1 MYLLLSAAGGK
12 DKDMYFNQVEFG
24 KRIKEE
30 RNRLQM
36 TQEDLAQEL
45 NIGYVH
51 MNGIENGRK
60 GCSIDLLLEI
70 AEVLD
75 VSTDY
80 LLTGRLSGG
89 TNTAKNKLKEIAA
102 RLNDLRRSMLRNG
115 YPSIRMVFFSG
126 SFSCSCFG
134 MESFRTP
141 CSNLA
146 FTSSSFTLS
155 PT

>member
-1 MYLLLSAAGGK
+1 MPAVLKIIFKIRHRYPFFSAPFSGNKERSGSWLCIFCSPQTGGK

-102 RLNDLRRSMLRNG
+102 RLNEIVGQLD
-115 YPSIRMVFFSG
+115 
-126 SFSCSCFG
+126 
-134 MESFRTP
+134 
-141 CSNLA
+141 A
-146 FTSSSFTLS
+146 
-155 PT
+155 

>member
-1 MYLLLSAAGGK
+1 MRHRYPFFSAPFSG
-12 DKDMYFNQVEFG
+12 DKERSGSWLCIFCSPQQAERTKICILTRWNLASG
-24 KRIKEE
+24 SKRSATGCKEE

-102 RLNDLRRSMLRNG
+102 RLNEIVGQLD
-115 YPSIRMVFFSG
+115 
-126 SFSCSCFG
+126 
-134 MESFRTP
+134 
-141 CSNLA
+141 A
-146 FTSSSFTLS
+146 
-155 PT
+155 

>member
-1 MYLLLSAAGGK
+1 MPEVFRHFLKPGIGTLSLVHPFQAPRTGLILAVYLLPTVAGGK

-102 RLNDLRRSMLRNG
+102 RLNEIVGQLD
-115 YPSIRMVFFSG
+115 
-126 SFSCSCFG
+126 
-134 MESFRTP
+134 
-141 CSNLA
+141 A
-146 FTSSSFTLS
+146 
-155 PT
+155 

>member
-1 MYLLLSAAGGK
+1 MPAVLKSSFSKCGIGTLSLVHPFQATKSGPDPGYVSSALRSRRKGQ
-12 DKDMYFNQVEFG
+12 DMYFNQVEFG

-102 RLNDLRRSMLRNG
+102 RLNEIVGQLD
-115 YPSIRMVFFSG
+115 
-126 SFSCSCFG
+126 
-134 MESFRTP
+134 
-141 CSNLA
+141 A
-146 FTSSSFTLS
+146 
-155 PT
+155 

>member
-1 MYLLLSAAGGK
+1 MPEVLKIIFKMRHRYPYFSAPFFRHQRPVRILAVCPLLPAAGGK

-102 RLNDLRRSMLRNG
+102 RLNEIVGQLD
-115 YPSIRMVFFSG
+115 
-126 SFSCSCFG
+126 
-134 MESFRTP
+134 
-141 CSNLA
+141 A
-146 FTSSSFTLS
+146 
-155 PT
+155 

>member
-1 MYLLLSAAGGK
+1 VYLLLSAAGGK

-102 RLNDLRRSMLRNG
+102 RLNEIVGQLD
-115 YPSIRMVFFSG
+115 
-126 SFSCSCFG
+126 
-134 MESFRTP
+134 
-141 CSNLA
+141 A
-146 FTSSSFTLS
+146 
-155 PT
+155 

>member
-1 MYLLLSAAGGK
+1 
-12 DKDMYFNQVEFG
+12 MYFNQVEFG

-60 GCSIDLLLEI
+60 GCSIDLLLEV

-102 RLNDLRRSMLRNG
+102 RLNEIVGQLD
-115 YPSIRMVFFSG
+115 
-126 SFSCSCFG
+126 
-134 MESFRTP
+134 
-141 CSNLA
+141 A
-146 FTSSSFTLS
+146 
-155 PT
+155 

>member
-1 MYLLLSAAGGK
+1 MPAVLKSSFSKCGIGTLSLVHPFSGAKRSGSWLKYPLLSAAGGK

-102 RLNDLRRSMLRNG
+102 RLNEIVGQLD
-115 YPSIRMVFFSG
+115 
-126 SFSCSCFG
+126 
-134 MESFRTP
+134 
-141 CSNLA
+141 A
-146 FTSSSFTLS
+146 
-155 PT
+155 

>member
-1 MYLLLSAAGGK
+1 MKGEPYPFNDSISTVLFLLLCLRELHTCPLRTETESSPALRKGQE
-12 DKDMYFNQVEFG
+12 MYFNQVEFG

-89 TNTAKNKLKEIAA
+89 TNTAKKKLKEIAA
-102 RLNDLRRSMLRNG
+102 RLNEIVGQLD
-115 YPSIRMVFFSG
+115 
-126 SFSCSCFG
+126 
-134 MESFRTP
+134 
-141 CSNLA
+141 A
-146 FTSSSFTLS
+146 
-155 PT
+155 

>member
-1 MYLLLSAAGGK
+1 MPAVLKSSFSKCGIGTLSLVHPFQATKSGPDPGNVSSALRSRRKGQ
-12 DKDMYFNQVEFG
+12 DMYFNQVEFG

-102 RLNDLRRSMLRNG
+102 RLNEIVGQLD
-115 YPSIRMVFFSG
+115 
-126 SFSCSCFG
+126 
-134 MESFRTP
+134 
-141 CSNLA
+141 A
-146 FTSSSFTLS
+146 
-155 PT
+155 